1 MKLKILFPILF
12 FSINIFSEYKFE
24 TILSNLDDAWSFEFL
39 SEDKIIYTEMPG
51 KLKIAS
57 LSDGS
62 VVTLRNVPK
71 VQYASQ
77 GGLSEVVLDPDFE
90 SNKKIYLS
98 YSAKNSDGK
107 STLYLMS
114 AELNE
119 DSLENNKIIF
129 EAKAPRRIPVHLGAK
144 IAFLEDG
151 TILLASG
158 DGFDHREKAQT
169 LDNHFGKII
178 RINKDGTIPTNNP
191 FVNVEGALPD
201 IYSYGHRNMQGL
213 IVTKS
218 GQIFEH
224 EHGPRG
230 GDEMNLIEPSLNY
243 GWPAITYGIDY
254 SGAVISP
261 FTEKEG
267 MEQPL
272 FHWTPSIAPSD
283 MIFYEGNRY
292 PKLTNSFLV
301 TALVSKDVKKVT
313 FSESGKE
320 LQESLFSELNS
331 RLRNIQASPDGLIY
345 LMTDGPRGKLIKV
358 VPEGL

>member
-1 MKLKILFPILF
+1 
-12 FSINIFSEYKFE
+12 
-24 TILSNLDDAWSFEFL
+24 
-39 SEDKIIYTEMPG
+39 MPG

-169 LDNHFGKII
+169 LD
-178 RINKDGTIPTNNP
+178 TT
-191 FVNVEGALPD
+191 L
-201 IYSYGHRNMQGL
+201 
-213 IVTKS
+213 
-218 GQIFEH
+218 
-224 EHGPRG
+224 
-230 GDEMNLIEPSLNY
+230 
-243 GWPAITYGIDY
+243 
-254 SGAVISP
+254 
-261 FTEKEG
+261 EK
-267 MEQPL
+267 
-272 FHWTPSIAPSD
+272 
-283 MIFYEGNRY
+283 
-292 PKLTNSFLV
+292 
-301 TALVSKDVKKVT
+301 
-313 FSESGKE
+313 
-320 LQESLFSELNS
+320 
-331 RLRNIQASPDGLIY
+331 
-345 LMTDGPRGKLIKV
+345 
-358 VPEGL
+358 

>member
-1 MKLKILFPILF
+1 MKLKILFLTLF

-62 VVTLRNVPK
+62 VVTLKNVPK

-151 TILLASG
+151 TILLSSG

-292 PKLTNSFLV
+292 PKLKNSFLV